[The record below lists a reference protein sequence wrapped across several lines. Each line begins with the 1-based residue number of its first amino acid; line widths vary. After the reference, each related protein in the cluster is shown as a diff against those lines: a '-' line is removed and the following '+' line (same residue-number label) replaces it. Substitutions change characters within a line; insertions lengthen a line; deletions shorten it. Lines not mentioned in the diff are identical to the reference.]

1 MFPGLQWVVV
11 VGGGLVALQTIVYDR
26 AEPVEVVVGVGDRDA
41 VRVGGM
47 DGFHFATRKISIAQF
62 AYIRLKEKPAG

>member
-1 MFPGLQWVVV
+1 
-11 VGGGLVALQTIVYDR
+11 
-26 AEPVEVVVGVGDRDA
+26 
-41 VRVGGM
+41 M